1 MPTARRLKL
10 ARVTA
15 TSDRMFDFDRA
26 NQHHHHAPN
35 GPSGA
40 TGQDAQAP
48 VAAERA
54 NDSAPVC
61 TAESAMVRRSKF
73 NNGETSKALTLASW
87 TFLKPTMT
95 SLKRIFS
102 IHASRP
108 VCPAWSSWKIDTP
121 CSVTCGQGYSS
132 KYRTCINGQIGEEG
146 CQGNARSQEVC
157 ETGNE
162 CPVWA
167 EWGEWSE
174 CGVTCGQSQVVRR
187 RECFNGEPGDIGC
200 EGEDAET
207 KVCFGPN
214 RECPSWSPWSNLSPC
229 SVS

>member
-1 MPTARRLKL
+1 MLKVGRVGVLVKMLKHLRERNAPTTAIVYVRRKV
-10 ARVTA
+10 RWWKG
-15 TSDRMFDFDRA
+15 TS
-26 NQHHHHAPN
+26 
-35 GPSGA
+35 
-40 TGQDAQAP
+40 
-48 VAAERA
+48 
-54 NDSAPVC
+54 
-61 TAESAMVRRSKF
+61 SAMVRLVFWWATYELHVLNEPYES
-73 NNGETSKALTLASW
+73 
-87 TFLKPTMT
+87 
-95 SLKRIFS
+95 FS

-187 RECFNGEPGDIGC
+187 RQCLNGEPGDIGC
-200 EGEDAET
+200 EGDDAET

-229 SVS
+229 SVSRLSWCNYGSVCLLWILNLGHMWCWQCHSYPCM